1 MAFFTGSLFCLVCLV
16 ATTIAATTTPVTPP
30 YYVITNA
37 ETPSLNR
44 PGLTPVGQQRANACI
59 PQIFSQ
65 LNIGLILS
73 CSVDKEGKDGLL
85 CPNAVLTATPLAKAL
100 GLNITLCATGE
111 GSKDECVPDKLQAF
125 FKTSTKSALIVWDSS
140 EVDDLL
146 EDANVKDA
154 GMDIDDTVETPDV
167 ILTVP
172 GLGVRVRPIAT
183 SMNCTGIDGPGP
195 A

>member
-1 MAFFTGSLFCLVCLV
+1 MAFFTGSLFRLVCLV
-16 ATTIAATTTPVTPP
+16 ATTIAATTTP
-30 YYVITNA
+30 
-37 ETPSLNR
+37 
-44 PGLTPVGQQRANACI
+44 
-59 PQIFSQ
+59 IFSQ

-111 GSKDECVPDKLQAF
+111 GSKDECVPDKLEAF
-125 FKTSTKSALIVWDSS
+125 FKTSTKSALIVWDST

-154 GMDIDDTVETPDV
+154 GMDIDDTVETQQVSSSFTRFIGPDV